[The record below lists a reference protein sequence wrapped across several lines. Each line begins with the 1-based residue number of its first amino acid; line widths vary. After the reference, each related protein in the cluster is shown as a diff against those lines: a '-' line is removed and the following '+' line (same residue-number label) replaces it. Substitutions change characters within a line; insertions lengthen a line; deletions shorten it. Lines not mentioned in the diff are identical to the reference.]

1 MPRINADLYTRTP
14 ELLQR
19 DGRLGDKVHAGAVKS
34 LTVDSAHRASVQFA
48 DESRRR
54 AAGRLSVV
62 PAVTDTEAGWAA
74 ASAPARPG

>member
-1 MPRINADLYTRTP
+1 MNPAGVNAAIGKTFSSVQFSSAAANSPRGIPLH
-14 ELLQR
+14 
-19 DGRLGDKVHAGAVKS
+19 G
-34 LTVDSAHRASVQFA
+34 ASVQFA

-62 PAVTDTEAGWAA
+62 PAVTDTEAGWVA